1 MIHIINDPDHL
12 VPSKVDNINN
22 INDYVKTYQVIES
35 SIQNRNNITLVI
47 RNLTI
52 FHWITNMSRRYPQG
66 TFAFETF
73 DARGALSN
81 SWGVDIPETVTNE
94 EIIQTG
100 LLSSDLHPQPGSS
113 FEDTLLAHYYAPILT
128 SKTFPYKQLPAL
140 LEAVNPQKWKEN
152 LGFPLLVRTLRAH
165 MEEWKSKARSSEQR
179 HLVEMFAAD
188 PNTLKHQLMR
198 FRVLRS
204 YPTIGD
210 VVLGATFD
218 LFRILKL
225 PLEDLKVEESK
236 IPQTIQQVT
245 YFLNSQQPQNSDD
258 LAVLL
263 DKTSG
268 LLTVEFETI
277 EKHLRDQPDWIS
289 AELLNQIEQKFS
301 DHIRRSARRIK
312 ALREMIRPAKP
323 SYPDPQWNAETML
336 AWATDSYLPYQAW
349 CDRQEQFDPDLY
361 LIGDRFSEWLIS
373 KWDDL
378 HANSKRMVFNM
389 LPNKA
394 AELKQAGIV
403 NLVLVI
409 DNLGWSFSE
418 MLRDLF
424 QEQGYFL
431 AIAEPYLA
439 MLPTE
444 TEISKKCLLAGAV
457 GYSDLDNKT
466 YTGIIEK
473 GWVPYFNDQAFR
485 YISDIGSLDKIEAID
500 ASTYVVNYLAVDKAL
515 HKSADEIGMPHRENI
530 YYLLGKLVENTM
542 KFIDKHDLR
551 QNIRIHVVSDHG
563 STRIPFEQQ
572 NDLDMAFFKTDG
584 FEQRSHRYLKVSND
598 RFENLADNLRYDCFF
613 LPANKFRN
621 NENYLCARRGNRFI
635 ATDKRSYV
643 HGGLLPE
650 EVVVPYMLFEP
661 TTVPIQDLTVILKK
675 TEFRYRPETVELEI
689 GNPNHTAVEQILVS
703 ILNGNVESEPER
715 IATLNSN
722 MNITVQIKARFKST
736 NMPEEQNNLR
746 IRIRFGARGEPHV
759 FEVNKPITMKKM
771 VDEISTDIFD
781 L

>member
-312 ALREMIRPAKP
+312 P
-323 SYPDPQWNAETML
+323 
-336 AWATDSYLPYQAW
+336 
-349 CDRQEQFDPDLY
+349 
-361 LIGDRFSEWLIS
+361 
-373 KWDDL
+373 
-378 HANSKRMVFNM
+378 
-389 LPNKA
+389 
-394 AELKQAGIV
+394 
-403 NLVLVI
+403 
-409 DNLGWSFSE
+409 
-418 MLRDLF
+418 
-424 QEQGYFL
+424 
-431 AIAEPYLA
+431 
-439 MLPTE
+439 
-444 TEISKKCLLAGAV
+444 
-457 GYSDLDNKT
+457 
-466 YTGIIEK
+466 
-473 GWVPYFNDQAFR
+473 
-485 YISDIGSLDKIEAID
+485 
-500 ASTYVVNYLAVDKAL
+500 
-515 HKSADEIGMPHRENI
+515 
-530 YYLLGKLVENTM
+530 
-542 KFIDKHDLR
+542 
-551 QNIRIHVVSDHG
+551 
-563 STRIPFEQQ
+563 
-572 NDLDMAFFKTDG
+572 
-584 FEQRSHRYLKVSND
+584 
-598 RFENLADNLRYDCFF
+598 
-613 LPANKFRN
+613 
-621 NENYLCARRGNRFI
+621 
-635 ATDKRSYV
+635 
-643 HGGLLPE
+643 
-650 EVVVPYMLFEP
+650 
-661 TTVPIQDLTVILKK
+661 
-675 TEFRYRPETVELEI
+675 
-689 GNPNHTAVEQILVS
+689 
-703 ILNGNVESEPER
+703 
-715 IATLNSN
+715 
-722 MNITVQIKARFKST
+722 
-736 NMPEEQNNLR
+736 
-746 IRIRFGARGEPHV
+746 
-759 FEVNKPITMKKM
+759 
-771 VDEISTDIFD
+771 
-781 L
+781 